1 MEDTAAATLP
11 YDIIL
16 DILLRVST
24 DSAALFRC
32 AAASKQWRAFI
43 ADRAFLKRC
52 WTENGGR
59 PSSHLG
65 FLIQQRRDEE
75 DIDSPYPP
83 LFVPPL
89 ESMLGGRPR
98 LLTDF
103 LSCEPDGLLDGA
115 QPLAARHG
123 LVVVRLFRGVR
134 GNAVHMA
141 VCDLPAGTCNVLPEL
156 RLRCEASS
164 ISCTILAAQDYPSSS
179 LEAKRP
185 SSLGLGYYS
194 AVFKLLTL
202 VVSGHKGDHSEE
214 CNLYTFS
221 SAELTWGS
229 PTKCFDKMSG
239 ISRGGF
245 SMLQQKHDNPVV
257 CRGVVHW
264 LAWYLSEAGAS
275 PKYYSLDVSA
285 ETYLVSLT
293 EISGPVHRYGYNGKM
308 LPILGVSADGSLAMF
323 RQRKELDIIEM
334 WTRESG
340 VWLYTK
346 GIKFNVGIRPCAR
359 MWPEEK
365 GGTFL
370 IVDNSWCV
378 RRVDIANLRT
388 EVEKFPGGIGLE
400 AMPVNVDWPVL
411 FLSLL
416 G

>member
-1 MEDTAAATLP
+1 M
-11 YDIIL
+11 
-16 DILLRVST
+16 ST
-24 DSAALFRC
+24 DRAALLRC
-32 AAASKQWRAFI
+32 AAACKRWRTLI
-43 ADRAFLKRC
+43 ADRSFLSRC
-52 WTENGGR
+52 WPDESAGGR
-59 PSSHLG
+59 STLLG
-65 FLIQQRRDEE
+65 FFNRQRV
-75 DIDSPYPP
+75 DIDDKPSYR
-83 LFVPPL
+83 LFFVPPP
-89 ESMLGGRPR
+89 EGSVLGAQRR
-98 LLTDF
+98 LLT
-103 LSCEPDGLLDGA
+103 SIVDGLPDDDTHIA
-115 QPLAARHG
+115 KPLAARHG
-123 LVVVRLFRGVR
+123 LVLVRLLTGIRCHES
-134 GNAVHMA
+134 VHMA

-285 ETYLVSLT
+285 ETDLVSLT

-308 LPILGVSADGSLAMF
+308 LPILGVSRHVSPA
-323 RQRKELDIIEM
+323 QR
-334 WTRESG
+334 T
-340 VWLYTK
+340 
-346 GIKFNVGIRPCAR
+346 
-359 MWPEEK
+359 
-365 GGTFL
+365 
-370 IVDNSWCV
+370 
-378 RRVDIANLRT
+378 
-388 EVEKFPGGIGLE
+388 
-400 AMPVNVDWPVL
+400 
-411 FLSLL
+411 
-416 G
+416 